1 MVINPS
7 CTQIITSHMAC
18 KPRIITLGQPHWF
31 CKIFF
36 FFFEIRTCDSN
47 LKFLKQ
53 NYRSLARVWRKLGSK
68 TLTLELR
75 VLACHLIEKYS
86 SFNRVVLGSY
96 KSLQYLLKGR
106 NGIQTLPNWLHLVV
120 FLPGML

>member
-1 MVINPS
+1 LVNL
-7 CTQIITSHMAC
+7 TGFAN
-18 KPRIITLGQPHWF
+18 
-31 CKIFF
+31 F